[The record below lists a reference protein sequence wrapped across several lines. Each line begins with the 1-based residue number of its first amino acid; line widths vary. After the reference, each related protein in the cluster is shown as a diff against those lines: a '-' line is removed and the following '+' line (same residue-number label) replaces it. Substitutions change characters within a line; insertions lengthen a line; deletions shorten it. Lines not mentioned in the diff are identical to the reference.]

1 MKKRCY
7 ETEAM
12 FKRRCDRE
20 TAIAAALPKRLWRID
35 AIEMKRLPDGT
46 WRMGK
51 QDHFTVEAA
60 TDELA
65 IGVFK
70 LRGEGKMNWFVT
82 GVVEEMI
89 VA

>member
-1 MKKRCY
+1 MKKRFY

>member
-1 MKKRCY
+1 MKKRFY

-65 IGVFK
+65 IGIFK

>member
-1 MKKRCY
+1 MKKRFY

-82 GVVEEMI
+82 SVVEEMI